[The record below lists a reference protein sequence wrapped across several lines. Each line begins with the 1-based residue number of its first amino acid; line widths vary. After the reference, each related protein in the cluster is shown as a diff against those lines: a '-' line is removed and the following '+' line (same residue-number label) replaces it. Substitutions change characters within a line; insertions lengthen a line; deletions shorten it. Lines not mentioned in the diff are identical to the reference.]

1 MDLIGEAMGKSPA
14 TAAELS
20 EPTGEPIDKDDETND
35 DIEIFEA
42 AAVIARNEKAL
53 SVRPTKTLTNA

>member
-1 MDLIGEAMGKSPA
+1 MGKSPA